1 MLIHS
6 CNVPWNH
13 SAPRLLSLEAKK
25 KKKKE
30 VGGCLFD
37 GLDYLLPPSTSIGLR
52 EVVLRPRGLMT
63 SISMYRKVK
72 KKEEK
77 KKSDRTQKLFVL
89 FNGAFADEG
98 SNMKESSQRWAT
110 KLAIFGY

>member
-1 MLIHS
+1 
-6 CNVPWNH
+6 
-13 SAPRLLSLEAKK
+13 
-25 KKKKE
+25 
-30 VGGCLFD
+30 
-37 GLDYLLPPSTSIGLR
+37 
-52 EVVLRPRGLMT
+52 MT

-72 KKEEK
+72 KKKRKKKKK

>member
-1 MLIHS
+1 
-6 CNVPWNH
+6 
-13 SAPRLLSLEAKK
+13 
-25 KKKKE
+25 
-30 VGGCLFD
+30 
-37 GLDYLLPPSTSIGLR
+37 
-52 EVVLRPRGLMT
+52 MT

-72 KKEEK
+72 RKRK

-98 SNMKESSQRWAT
+98 SNVKESSQRWAT